1 MAATKLRNTVLFNNA
16 NLKALYEFE
25 SGALTTD
32 SSGQGKTLTN
42 NNTATET
49 TGKYGGGVA
58 FNGTDQSLT
67 IAEDFN
73 IGATNWSISVWAK
86 PSSSSQIGGV
96 VAIGNG
102 GSNGFSIYQGNGS
115 GSAGNKIDGHLHGVV
130 WLPSG
135 VDWTGTDFNHVVM
148 TRDTTTTRIYVN
160 GVHRN
165 STTATPGA
173 PNDVFEIGKMASA
186 EWAGSIDEV
195 AIFSSALSAD
205 QIKELYE
212 GRFIGESYPQ
222 AGLVGGWHLN
232 GGSTDFSGNNNHGT
246 DTAITYSQANG
257 KFGQGAG
264 FNGSTSYIQPSTSPD
279 FSGNFTIACWIK
291 PTSLG
296 DNAIFGRWTAGCYFL
311 WRIDVGSNTMGL
323 YSYNTWNTNGKH
335 YIGANAVQ
343 ANKWNFVVGVY
354 DNTADTLTIHLAY
367 DNVYKIE
374 TATKTVAGAG
384 AEADSTVK
392 YIGTRGGGSDFFA
405 GAIDELLVWTRC
417 LTAQEIRRM
426 YAVGVGKLY

>member
-32 SSGQGKTLTN
+32 SSGNGKTLTN
-42 NNTATET
+42 NNTATEG
-49 TGKYGGGVA
+49 TGKYGGGAV
-58 FNGTDQSLT
+58 FNGTDESLT
-67 IAEDFN
+67 IAEDFG
-73 IGATNWSISVWAK
+73 IGTTNWTLSVWAK
-86 PSSSSQIGGV
+86 PSSSSQVGGV
-96 VAIGNG
+96 VALGNG

-173 PNDVFEIGKMASA
+173 PNDVFEIGKMNTGY
-186 EWAGSIDEV
+186 WAGSIDEV
-195 AIFSSALSAD
+195 AIFSTALSAD

-222 AGLVGGWHLN
+222 AGLVAGWHLN
-232 GGSTDFSGNNNHGT
+232 GSSTDFSGNNNHGT

-257 KFGQGAG
+257 KFGQGASNSANPG
-264 FNGSTSYIQPSTSPD
+264 TVNFGSSSIFNFTTGD
-279 FSGNFTIACWIK
+279 FSLSYWIK
-291 PTSLG
+291 QPTTLASNWSLG
-296 DNAIFGRWTAGCYFL
+296 RSSWPNTGWYVEHHANRSVFIIPCNAGDWDHLDIAASAL
-311 WRIDVGSNTMGL
+311 PADV
-323 YSYNTWNTNGKH
+323 WN
-335 YIGANAVQ
+335 Q
-343 ANKWNFVVGVY
+343 FVVTKSGTTFSCYINGNYISQAALQNPASHTGNLV
-354 DNTADTLTIHLAY
+354 LTFP
-367 DNVYKIE
+367 
-374 TATKTVAGAG
+374 TT
-384 AEADSTVK
+384 
-392 YIGTRGGGSDFFA
+392 GGQLK
-405 GAIDELLVWTRC
+405 IDEVLIFNRA
-417 LTAQEIRRM
+417 LTSQEIRRM
-426 YAVGVGKLY
+426 YAVGVGKLQ